1 VENNARLKR
10 QAKGID
16 MIAAN
21 QVGNGLGFNNE
32 ENALQ
37 VFWEAGEQQL
47 AVTAKQK
54 LARQLTELIAR
65 QFQQGLQQ
73 GKVLKFNA
81 KDSA

>member
-1 VENNARLKR
+1 
-10 QAKGID
+10 

-65 QFQQGLQQ
+65 QFQQGLHQ